1 MNLEFKKEGY
11 QAIEQKIQELENLSK
26 TGILNPDKA
35 AECCRA
41 IRAGLF
47 QLIQVVR
54 RAIIMVP
61 ETPGPGRDA
70 A

>member
-1 MNLEFKKEGY
+1 MNFEFKKEGY
-11 QAIEQKIQELENLSK
+11 QAIEQKIQELEHVSK
-26 TGILNPDKA
+26 AGILDPDKA

-47 QLIQVVR
+47 QLIQIVR
-54 RAIIMVP
+54 KALIMVP